1 MITHIAVVC
10 LCLIHSLN
18 SNFDI
23 KNFQMRCT
31 FLLAVVLCTATSTV
45 SNGAAVGSATE
56 AGNYALVRKDDLAS
70 LLEYVEQ
77 HLDNILTQTSI
88 SKIKA
93 SSIFESLR
101 TTSADS
107 ESAVASATALAHEL
121 SPAHSQAISADD
133 AEAVWHP
140 PQLGEKGKGGRHA
153 LKRIGQ
159 LTEPLPATEEKCNG
173 YDMSQHHGSAHY
185 VWYVQRKACAGRP
198 LCATTTRLFHLLS
211 SFLFPLF
218 FILFYF

>member
-1 MITHIAVVC
+1 M
-10 LCLIHSLN
+10 N
-18 SNFDI
+18 SNFDDI

-107 ESAVASATALAHEL
+107 ESAVASAPAPATALAHEP

-185 VWYVQRKACAGRP
+185 VWYVQRRACAGRP
-198 LCATTTRLFHLLS
+198 LCATTS
-211 SFLFPLF
+211 SFFK
-218 FILFYF
+218 YFSNFDLYCTFAFG